1 MLIYLV
7 IIAGIVL
14 TVIGLIFIKPIAAL
28 LGEEGNILN
37 DCITYERVLL
47 ITLIAFLLQNCFQS
61 FLVVAEKP
69 QMGLMISI
77 SYIISELNIFS
88 SAFFTALNNGVVSA
102 VISFMRTF
110 VFQVAMILILPM
122 IWGLNGVWIA
132 VVFAEILALVV
143 SIVFLILNKKKYQ
156 YT

>member
-37 DCITYERVLL
+37 DCITYGRVLL